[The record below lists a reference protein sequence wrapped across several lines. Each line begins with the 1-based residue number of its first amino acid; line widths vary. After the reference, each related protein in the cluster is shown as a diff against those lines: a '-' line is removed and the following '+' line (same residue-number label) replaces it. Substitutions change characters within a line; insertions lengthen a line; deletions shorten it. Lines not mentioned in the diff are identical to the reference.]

1 MTQYYSKTKDE
12 TVNINDMHHQHVWYA
27 FKKLCDRL
35 ETLALTQ
42 TIWDDAFN
50 PAKQSFTKLEKYSI
64 KADEDQVFVDNDNS
78 EFVRKDVYE
87 LMFDKATR
95 QDCTIEHL
103 LNENSKLKKKFDNA
117 ISELFEDSKLKRN
130 ANSKMVLKLEKEI
143 SRLKEQNEEYKKHC
157 NNSVSIDVY
166 ENLQKAFNR
175 LFNDQKHIGHRY
187 VFSNIPNTEEG
198 RQTVHKLRKWLNK
211 DTYNMRVRG
220 QYLDKTKLS
229 EGESWRTY
237 DDGQPLSKSRCIRL
251 YIDKKKESA

>member
-1 MTQYYSKTKDE
+1 MTQYYSNTKEDY
-12 TVNINDMHHQHVWYA
+12 VNINDMHHQHVWYA

-35 ETLALTQ
+35 EQLALTQ
-42 TIWDDAFN
+42 AIWDDAFN

-87 LMFDKATR
+87 LLFDKATR
-95 QDCTIEHL
+95 QDRTIEHY
-103 LNENSKLKKKFDNA
+103 LNENSKLKK
-117 ISELFEDSKLKRN
+117 N
-130 ANSKMVLKLEKEI
+130 ANSKSVFKLEKEV
-143 SRLKEQNEEYKKHC
+143 SRLKEQ
-157 NNSVSIDVY
+157 I
-166 ENLQKAFNR
+166 NR
-175 LFNDQKHIGHRY
+175 MHKDQKHMGHRY

-198 RQTVHKLRKWLNK
+198 RQTVHKLKKWLNK